1 MDFVKRFR
9 GKGAGRLGLGLATV
23 VAWHRPPIG
32 RGRHRNGLLNTIVL
46 WTEIA
51 SGHRCAGLGAEVS
64 PRYLSFG
71 WARLSFIG
79 LVPPDSFRSQC
90 GRWYGITAKAAAR
103 NLPAHRRCRLPCFV
117 ARVQIADS
125 ACPPRLCRNNFETT
139 GGLILDTSVAGIV
152 HESASSPRQRRKL
165 LSCAG
170 FGKGGRLGMV
180 ECRRG

>member
-64 PRYLSFG
+64 RRYLSFG
-71 WARLSFIG
+71 WVRLSFIG
-79 LVPPDSFRSQC
+79 LRTCTGLSRLFPIAMRSLV
-90 GRWYGITAKAAAR
+90 W
-103 NLPAHRRCRLPCFV
+103 NHR
-117 ARVQIADS
+117 QS
-125 ACPPRLCRNNFETT
+125 
-139 GGLILDTSVAGIV
+139 GGT
-152 HESASSPRQRRKL
+152 
-165 LSCAG
+165 
-170 FGKGGRLGMV
+170 
-180 ECRRG
+180 